1 VTLLNGRSFAGARG
15 AGDRRAAQRP
25 LAQASGIRCAR
36 GIVVD
41 HQMQTSAPDV

>member
-1 VTLLNGRSFAGARG
+1 VVLATGVQPTPRWRRPAAFA
-15 AGDRRAAQRP
+15 
-25 LAQASGIRCAR
+25 AR